1 MDDIAMQS
9 AANTLGNWRA
19 RRDAKGKPP
28 TEEDARREAAA
39 RWPDMTAKQIVEAA
53 RLCIER
59 RKTT

>member
-1 MDDIAMQS
+1 MQS